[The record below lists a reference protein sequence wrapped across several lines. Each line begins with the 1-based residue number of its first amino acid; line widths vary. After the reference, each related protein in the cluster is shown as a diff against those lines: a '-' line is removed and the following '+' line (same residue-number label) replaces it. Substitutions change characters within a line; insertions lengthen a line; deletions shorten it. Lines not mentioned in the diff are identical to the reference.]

1 MAKNGQKNQKGPK
14 GGQEP
19 QKYELSFYYK
29 QQETPAPRPNHIRW
43 QILFLQIY
51 FNSFSALENLTSGY
65 VFIREFT
72 LNN

>member
-29 QQETPAPRPNHIRW
+29 QRETPAPGPNHIRW
-43 QILFLQIY
+43 QILFLLFY
-51 FNSFSALENLTSGY
+51 FNSFSAFENLTSGY
-65 VFIREFT
+65 AFIREFT

>member
-29 QQETPAPRPNHIRW
+29 QQETLAPRPNHIRW
-43 QILFLQIY
+43 QILF
-51 FNSFSALENLTSGY
+51 FSSISTLFQLENLTSGY
-65 VFIREFT
+65 AFIGEFT

>member
-29 QQETPAPRPNHIRW
+29 QQETHAPRPNHIRW
-43 QILFLQIY
+43 QILFL
-51 FNSFSALENLTSGY
+51 
-65 VFIREFT
+65 
-72 LNN
+72 

>member
-29 QQETPAPRPNHIRW
+29 QQETHTPRPNHIADRSCFVFSISTLFHLSKTW
-43 QILFLQIY
+43 PQIMLL
-51 FNSFSALENLTSGY
+51 SES
-65 VFIREFT
+65 
-72 LNN
+72 

>member
-1 MAKNGQKNQKGPK
+1 MAKNGQKIKNIKKIQKGPK
-14 GGQEP
+14 
-19 QKYELSFYYK
+19 LIFYYK
-29 QQETPAPRPNHIRW
+29 QQETPAPCPNHIRW
-43 QILFLQIY
+43 KILFLQIY

>member
-29 QQETPAPRPNHIRW
+29 QQETHAPRPNIFCW
-43 QILFLQIY
+43 QILFREFY
-51 FNSFSALENLTSGY
+51 FNSFSPRENLTSCY
-65 VFIREFT
+65 AFIREFT